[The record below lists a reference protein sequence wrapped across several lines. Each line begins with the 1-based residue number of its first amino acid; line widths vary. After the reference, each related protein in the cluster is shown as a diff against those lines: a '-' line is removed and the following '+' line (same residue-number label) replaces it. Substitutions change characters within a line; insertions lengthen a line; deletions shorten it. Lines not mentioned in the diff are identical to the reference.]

1 MRRQTRLDVRDLR
14 GGNTWGRVGDGI
26 ASVAGGVASG
36 GNNSHYGPGVFCD
49 LAVLAAAFNGSVF
62 AQSRASAKKRNHAG
76 GNPTGEWTRLAARR
90 AAGANPELALTEA
103 ATAQL
108 RRLREAGSLP
118 KECAVAIDKTLF
130 RRWDAKPGD
139 ALVRGRTERGRQA
152 FEAHMTAQC
161 TQRGAGTAMA
171 VCRYLPHHTVGGQ
184 LSLMGSRVA
193 GACDAAGIRPLLLMD
208 REFFT
213 AGSVAGLNALGVK
226 WLMPCP
232 NTPRVIAALREFGA
246 GERGRV
252 SAMLVSDGHGREAEY
267 TMIIVRRRRPGAG
280 GNPEDMYIAFAA
292 SGADIKIKRSYMRRW
307 GIETGYR
314 MVGNSRIKTPGRSED
329 VRTLAFVMSLS
340 VHNSWAMV
348 CAAARLATRG
358 GWVTQAEFRLGMV
371 MEMIA
376 SVLES
381 RPEPE
386 PPPAV
391 AP

>member
-1 MRRQTRLDVRDLR
+1 
-14 GGNTWGRVGDGI
+14 GR
-26 ASVAGGVASG
+26 
-36 GNNSHYGPGVFCD
+36 
-49 LAVLAAAFNGSVF
+49 
-62 AQSRASAKKRNHAG
+62 
-76 GNPTGEWTRLAARR
+76 
-90 AAGANPELALTEA
+90 
-103 ATAQL
+103 
-108 RRLREAGSLP
+108 
-118 KECAVAIDKTLF
+118 
-130 RRWDAKPGD
+130 
-139 ALVRGRTERGRQA
+139 
-152 FEAHMTAQC
+152 
-161 TQRGAGTAMA
+161 
-171 VCRYLPHHTVGGQ
+171 
-184 LSLMGSRVA
+184 
-193 GACDAAGIRPLLLMD
+193 
-208 REFFT
+208 
-213 AGSVAGLNALGVK
+213 
-226 WLMPCP
+226 PCP
-232 NTPRVIAALREFGA
+232 NPPRVSAALREFGA

-340 VHNSWAMV
+340 VHNSWATV

-358 GWVTQAEFRLGMV
+358 GRVTQAEFRPGMV

-376 SVLES
+376 SVPES